1 MELHQ
6 QAAQHGAMLG
16 EQAEE
21 TRKAWSYLMP
31 AQIHLGKA
39 AFANLGANVEL
50 SYGTSARL
58 PGPRGGGRLLW
69 ARHGFLLVL
78 SMAGRLSSSVVALR
92 PIRFGRRRPQ
102 MRSSCNRWDGEQL
115 REPSSDRR
123 HENEA
128 ERSGGMIINRIEG
141 ARYGAELPS
150 LG

>member
-1 MELHQ
+1 MCNV
-6 QAAQHGAMLG
+6 G

-31 AQIHLGKA
+31 AQIHLGEA

-128 ERSGGMIINRIEG
+128 ERSGDDYQPDRRCQVRGRAG
-141 ARYGAELPS
+141 KSRLTVDGQASSR
-150 LG
+150 